1 MVQVTK
7 QQITE
12 YIEKNIQTFHQRRL
26 EKLSELKLMEVLK
39 RKNPYLY
46 KAKNINTAQDL
57 VEGILSAHL
66 SSQEEGIFGS
76 FLEGLAIYI
85 CGITFNGRK
94 SAAEGI
100 DLEVEIDGVYYI
112 VVIKSGP
119 NWANSEQL
127 KKMKDSFIKATRI
140 LRTSG
145 HKINVRAV
153 NGCCYGR
160 EGREDK
166 GEYLKLC
173 GESFWTFISGQ
184 STLYLEIIEP
194 LGHEASERNLS
205 FQAEYEKVL
214 NKFTKEFL
222 DKFCNEDGAIKWEEI
237 VAINSGKA
245 APKTPNTKK
254 EKTKGK

>member
-26 EKLSELKLMEVLK
+26 EKLSELKLIDVLK

-57 VEGILSAHL
+57 VEVILAAHL
-66 SSQEEGIFGS
+66 SSQEEGIFGN
-76 FLEGLAIYI
+76 FLEGLAIYV
-85 CGITFNGRK
+85 CGIAFNGRK
-94 SAAEGI
+94 SSAEGI
-100 DLEVEIDGVYYI
+100 DLEVEIDGVHYI
-112 VVIKSGP
+112 IVIKSGP
-119 NWANSEQL
+119 KWANSSQL
-127 KKMKDSFIKATRI
+127 RKMKDSFVRAARI

-145 HKINVRAV
+145 HQINVRAV

-194 LGHEASERNLS
+194 LGHQASERNLS

-222 DKFCNEDGAIKWEEI
+222 DRFCNEDGTIKWNEI
-237 VAINSGKA
+237 IAINSGRVI
-245 APKTPNTKK
+245 PRVPRTRK
-254 EKTKGK
+254 EKKKK

>member
-12 YIEKNIQTFHQRRL
+12 YIEKNIQNFHERRL
-26 EKLSELKLMEVLK
+26 ENLSRLKLMNVLK
-39 RKNPYLY
+39 KKNPYLF

-66 SSQEEGIFGS
+66 SSQEEGIFGN
-76 FLEGLAIYI
+76 FLEGLAIYV
-85 CGITFNGRK
+85 CGIAHNGRK
-94 SAAEGI
+94 SSAEGI

-112 VVIKSGP
+112 VTIKSGP
-119 NWANSEQL
+119 NWGNSSQIN
-127 KKMKDSFIKATRI
+127 KMKDSFIKATRI

-145 HKINVRAV
+145 HQINVIAV

-160 EGREDK
+160 EGNEDK
-166 GEYLKLC
+166 GGYLKLC
-173 GESFWTFISGQ
+173 GEAFWTFVSGQ
-184 STLYLEIIEP
+184 SSLYLEIVEP
-194 LGHEASERNLS
+194 LGHQAKERNVS
-205 FQAEYEKVL
+205 FQLEYEKVL

-222 DKFCNEDGAIKWEEI
+222 DRFCSEDGSIKWEEI

-245 APKTPNTKK
+245 LLKVPLQKK
-254 EKTKGK
+254 EK